1 MSTASVTVAVGYTSQ
16 YPVIP
21 DQHISYVT
29 VPLDF
34 PHLLAGLDFDW
45 WTRKVERRAM
55 LEAFGAVAART
66 RGSGIWPAVSMIT
79 SLNIVQETL

>member
-29 VPLDF
+29 V
-34 PHLLAGLDFDW
+34 GLDLFELYRVNGYFEHIRPIELQA
-45 WTRKVERRAM
+45 T

>member
-16 YPVIP
+16 YPVVP
-21 DQHISYVT
+21 DQHMSYVT
-29 VPLDF
+29 VPLYRPWLFMMYPDE
-34 PHLLAGLDFDW
+34 HVQ
-45 WTRKVERRAM
+45 RCERAAM